1 MVVGMGALAN
11 TTPPPDMGS
20 QGHLIS
26 TYTFADL
33 WREFVDAVKGWWRG
47 AAYPFG
53 QFPDQNPFTDLE
65 YEDADYPDGGPYVGE
80 PLACYHRRKW
90 AELDPEIKDR
100 AVTCARA
107 FISVEL
113 AEDTRKKM
121 QADPDCWLVDYHHG
135 AGTWFRNELR
145 RAVLDKE
152 LPTGCWDDY
161 YVCAIEEAVGGP
173 EEVDTSWEAT
183 RVREN
188 ASRMRS
194 TARLTEELRE
204 IMAEDVGEVTPPPP
218 GPPNPPDIPH
228 HRPVA

>member
-1 MVVGMGALAN
+1 MVVGMGALAD
-11 TTPPPDMGS
+11 TTPPPIMDD
-20 QGHLIS
+20 QGYLIS

-33 WREFVDAVKGWWRG
+33 WREFIAAVKGWFRG
-47 AAYPFG
+47 ATYPFG

-65 YEDADYPDGGPYVGE
+65 YEDANYPDGGPYVGE

-113 AEDTRKKM
+113 AGDSRKKM
-121 QADPDCWLVDYHHG
+121 EEDPDCWLVEHHHT
-135 AGTWFRNELR
+135 AGMWFRNELR
-145 RAVLDKE
+145 RAVIDKE

-161 YVCAIEEAVGGP
+161 YVCAIEDALGGP

-183 RVREN
+183 RRREN
-188 ASRMRS
+188 ASKMRA

-204 IMAEDVGEVTPPPP
+204 LMPQEVP